1 MEISNDFRQTFV
13 KSIILRNGVVV
24 SDPAYCTFEVNTLS
38 FDKGDY
44 LGGKYHCILVQDVA
58 KLLVQEV
65 LVIRS
70 GYRLTNV
77 AYSKYLGNVGVD
89 SGCICICDKNEFTN
103 SHDNVG
109 CNDEW
114 YNRSVLPLFNE
125 EVTHH
130 CGSNVIVVRS
140 GYGDGLYKVFGLYN
154 HHDKM
159 VGLWISFL
167 TDDNNESDCE
177 TIYSLERDSGSSV
190 LAIASEIESDI
201 DYIIEKI
208 YNYIESESNGDGK
221 IYLDECYLMDDSAK
235 AYTLFNDNGEV
246 FVSIINREE
255 ITDDIYPLMDSDEFH
270 IKEMTL
276 SLCECSFHDV
286 YHMMLHIKK

>member
-1 MEISNDFRQTFV
+1 MEIMNDFRQAFV
-13 KSIILRNGVVV
+13 KSIILSNGVVV
-24 SDPAYCTFEVNTLS
+24 SDPAYCISEVNTLS

-44 LGGKYHCILVQDVA
+44 LGGKYHCILVQDVS

-89 SGCICICDKNEFTN
+89 SGCICICDKNEFTM

-109 CNDEW
+109 CDDEW
-114 YNRSVLPLFNE
+114 YDRSVLPLFNN

-130 CGSNVIVVRS
+130 CGNSNVIVVRS
-140 GYGDGLYKVFGLYN
+140 GHGDGLYKVFGLYN

-177 TIYSLERDSGSSV
+177 TIYSLERGNGSST
-190 LAIASEIESDI
+190 LEFASEIESDI
-201 DYIIEKI
+201 DNIVEKI
-208 YNYIESESNGDGK
+208 HDYIENEGDGK
-221 IYLDECYLMDDSAK
+221 IYLDECYFMDDSAK

-246 FVSIINREE
+246 YVSIIEGKD
-255 ITDDIYPLMDSDEFH
+255 ISDGIYPFMDSDEFY

-276 SLCECSFHDV
+276 SLRECSFHDV
-286 YHMMLHIKK
+286 YNMMLHIKK

>member
-1 MEISNDFRQTFV
+1 MEIMNDFRQAFV
-13 KSIILRNGVVV
+13 KSITLSNGVIV

-38 FDKGDY
+38 FDKGEH
-44 LGGKYHCILVQDVA
+44 LGGKYNCILVQDVS

-89 SGCICICDKNEFTN
+89 SGCICICDKTEFTM

-109 CNDEW
+109 CDDEW
-114 YNRSVLPLFNE
+114 YDRNVLPLFNN

-130 CGSNVIVVRS
+130 SSSNVIVVRS

-167 TDDNNESDCE
+167 TDDNKESDCE
-177 TIYSLERDSGSSV
+177 LIYSLERDSGSSA
-190 LAIASEIESDI
+190 LEIASEIKSDI
-201 DYIIEKI
+201 DYIVEKI
-208 YNYIESESNGDGK
+208 HDYIESEGDGK
-221 IYLDECYLMDDSAK
+221 IYLDECYFMDDSAK

-246 FVSIINREE
+246 YVSIIEGKD
-255 ITDDIYPLMDSDEFH
+255 ISDGIYPFMDSDEFY

-276 SLCECSFHDV
+276 SLRECSFHDV
-286 YHMMLHIKK
+286 YNMMLHIKK